1 METTVSIATSAL
13 LAFALCGGSPSLAQ
27 QAAAP
32 PPFSDLAKPSADV
45 TPHPAYVKAVART
58 AYVWGWPMVN
68 MMNRRTAITKA
79 PQPGHLNGV
88 LPAAPRGQIAML
100 SDYIDPAE
108 TFVTCPNQD
117 VVYGLGFF
125 DLDSEP
131 VVIQVPDFGDRFWV
145 YALYDQRTDQFGE
158 VGKPYGTKPGF
169 YLLVGPKWKGDVP
182 GGITAVLRSST
193 SLANAIP
200 RVFQNDSDEDRK
212 AIQPVIEQIVAYP
225 LAQFDGKMKSIKW
238 NSVPDIP
245 GPPKKPG
252 EEGETKW
259 VVPEKFFDEF
269 PAVLEG
275 VAPLPG
281 EEAMYAQFR
290 WLMQLAAK
298 DPAIKKTIVAEAVA
312 TEKEVIAPFFLWKH
326 NGKPAGNGWNRS
338 VHNAVWGVDY
348 FNRTGTSK
356 SNMFDNRPNE
366 TQYFYTDDDSAG
378 QPLRGAKTYAVT
390 FAAGQE
396 PPVEGFWSMTLYDDK
411 HLFHPNALKR
421 YSLGT
426 KNKGLKRNSDGS
438 LTLYASAKS
447 PGKDKE
453 SNWLPAPAGSFSLYI
468 RAYWGK
474 QAILDG
480 SWQPPKI
487 EVLK

>member
-1 METTVSIATSAL
+1 MKPIVSILAL
-13 LAFALCGGSPSLAQ
+13 ALALPASWPALGQ
-27 QAAAP
+27 QAAP
-32 PPFSDLAKPSADV
+32 PKFSDLSMPSADAM
-45 TPHPAYVKAVART
+45 PQPAYVKALART

-88 LPAAPRGQIAML
+88 LPAAPQGQLAML
-100 SDYIDPAE
+100 SDYIDPAQ

-145 YALYDQRTDQFGE
+145 YALYDQRTDQFGD

-169 YLLVGPKWKGDVP
+169 YLLVGPNWKGEAP
-182 GGITAVLRSST
+182 NGIAGVVRSST

-200 RVFQNDSDEDRK
+200 RVFQNDTDEDRK
-212 AIQPVIEQIVAYP
+212 AVQPVIDQIVAYP
-225 LAQFDGKMKSIKW
+225 LSQFDGKMKSIKW
-238 NSVPDIP
+238 NVAPTIP
-245 GPPKKPG
+245 GPASK
-252 EEGETKW
+252 EAGETKW

-269 PAVLEG
+269 PAVLEN
-275 VAPLPG
+275 VPPLPG
-281 EEAMYAQFR
+281 EEALYAQFR

-298 DPAIKKTIVAEAVA
+298 DPAIKKAIVAEAIA
-312 TEKEVIAPFFLWKH
+312 AEKELIAPFFLWKH

-356 SNMFDNRPNE
+356 SNMFDNRPTE
-366 TQYFYTDDDSAG
+366 TQYFYTDSDSSG
-378 QPLRGAKTYAVT
+378 QQLLGSATYAIT
-390 FAAGQE
+390 FPAGQE
-396 PPVEGFWSMTLYDDK
+396 PPVNGFWSLTLYNDK

-426 KNKGLKRNSDGS
+426 KNKGLKRNQDGS
-438 LTLYASAKS
+438 LTLYSSAKS

-453 SNWLPAPAGSFSLYI
+453 ANWLPAPSGKYSLYI

-474 QAILDG
+474 PAILDG
-480 SWQPPKI
+480 SWQPPKV
-487 EVLK
+487 EALN